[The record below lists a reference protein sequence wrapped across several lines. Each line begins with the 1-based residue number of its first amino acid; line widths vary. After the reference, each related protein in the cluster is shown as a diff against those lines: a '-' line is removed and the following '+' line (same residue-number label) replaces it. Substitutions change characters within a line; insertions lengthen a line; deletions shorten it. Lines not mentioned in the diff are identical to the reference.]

1 MGRLFRIHPGHST
14 WVKNILVTASRREC
28 KTVQMGTLLLSAV
41 GAERVGESDNVQ
53 TSKSAFCMLI

>member
-1 MGRLFRIHPGHST
+1 MGHLFRIHPGHST

-41 GAERVGESDNVQ
+41 GAGRVGESDNVQ
-53 TSKSAFCMLI
+53 TSKSAFCMLV